1 MYFGP
6 LQVQV
11 EGLFYGAPMHDVPAL
26 CAFFSILIT
35 TINFVTSVEVRF
47 YPLYRNYYSL
57 FNDNGSIRDI
67 EQAEDEMLSV
77 LRQELAFNAHKQL
90 ITTLLF
96 IVIGSIV
103 LELLPL
109 GFNDTSMGIYRL
121 LCAGYGLYAI
131 SNTIMLILLYFEDY
145 AGALLSTFSFAAIS
159 IIGTI
164 LQILFSQINYY
175 GLGFLAGGL
184 SFYSKLDP
192 SGMVYQKASLLSS
205 VQGALVE
212 NKNWESSPDCAIIW
226 SVRKELYMKNNLQLF
241 ALVGALLL
249 LLGGCALAGGT
260 ETETTETSVQET
272 SDAVS
277 ASEPVEK
284 VTSSVE
290 DYQLRDND
298 AVYEDDDEDSV
309 VTMYLTVR
317 EGNSAE
323 NTNHTDR
330 SEYLFQILV

>member
-1 MYFGP
+1 MHLGLFAHLVIMYFGP

-47 YPLYRNYYSL
+47 YPLYRNYYTL

-67 EQAEDEMLSV
+67 QQAENEMLSV

-96 IVIGSIV
+96 IVIGSLV

-145 AGALLSTFSFAAIS
+145 AGALLSTFAFAAVS
-159 IIGTI
+159 IVGTI
-164 LQILFSQINYY
+164 LQILFGEINFY

-184 SFYSKLDP
+184 VFYLVSWIRLEYYTRRLP
-192 SGMVYQKASLLSS
+192 YYLLCR
-205 VQGALVE
+205 GALVE
-212 NKNWESSPDCAIIW
+212 NKKLGVFSRLCNYLE
-226 SVRKELYMKNNLQLF
+226 RKE
-241 ALVGALLL
+241 
-249 LLGGCALAGGT
+249 GT
-260 ETETTETSVQET
+260 VH
-272 SDAVS
+272 
-277 ASEPVEK
+277 EK
-284 VTSSVE
+284 
-290 DYQLRDND
+290 
-298 AVYEDDDEDSV
+298 
-309 VTMYLTVR
+309 
-317 EGNSAE
+317 
-323 NTNHTDR
+323 
-330 SEYLFQILV
+330 